1 MDTKRIYVALAAL
14 AVASIGSSCGS
25 DANDASVGGNSGARA
40 KGVAVSNDIAGS
52 VKEWKVQV
60 DPTISRA
67 GDVTFTIDNLGTIG
81 HEFLIVK
88 TDIPPGEIPVE
99 GDHFPEE
106 AEGIEVIDEIGE
118 FDAGT
123 TETLSVTLERG
134 SYQLVCNLPGHYAKG
149 MFLGFDVVT

>member
-1 MDTKRIYVALAAL
+1 MNIRRSCVALAAL
-14 AVASIGSSCGS
+14 TLASIASSCGS
-25 DANDASVGGNSGARA
+25 DANDAAVGGNSAASA
-40 KGVAVSNDIAGS
+40 KGVAVSNDVTGS

-60 DPTISRA
+60 EPTISRA
-67 GDVTFTIDNLGTIG
+67 GDVTFTIANLGTIG

-118 FDAGT
+118 FEVGT
-123 TETLSVTLERG
+123 TQNLTVTLERG

>member
-1 MDTKRIYVALAAL
+1 MDTKLKYVALTVL
-14 AVASIGSSCGS
+14 AVASIGSSCRS
-25 DANDASVGGNSGARA
+25 DANDASSGASWGGA
-40 KGVAVSNDIAGS
+40 PTGLAVSNDIAGS

-99 GDHFPEE
+99 GDHFPED

-118 FDAGT
+118 YDAGT

-134 SYQLVCNLPGHYAKG
+134 SYQLVCNLPGHYVNG
-149 MFLGFDVVT
+149 MYLGFDVVT